1 MYIVYRQFRKHAR
14 PREGFI
20 PFQNKVYSPYDPKLT
35 ISGVPFRSLY
45 PHTMEQKHGKPIHTS
60 FSDSHFKFL
69 GRLIC
74 PDLWDKCTKLNL
86 SKKYWSLIKLI
97 DSAPVNGFAK
107 LWIYQFGLLSQL
119 NWPFMIYDFNISLTK
134 SWDRRTG
141 VYLKKWAR
149 IFRNADVGI
158 LYRSRT
164 MFGLQLT
171 PPSSHFKKMQL
182 IKSHILKH
190 SSDPSIRA
198 LYNARSSRE
207 SSFRH
212 KNRGSHFLSHVE
224 PVVNHNLQFPS
235 QRDRQ
240 GLGHGRHNKPHNNK
254 EHRALLV
261 AASLRE
267 ESDKLYAHSIT
278 LVLQGVWTH
287 WIDYVEPFD
296 MSWNTIIYHIQP
308 KLLSF
313 MLNAMINSLPTPDL
327 LRMWNIRGDA
337 VCYLCHRS
345 PCTLHHILVNCY
357 PALKGKRYNWR
368 HDSVLSTLHPM
379 LTNQINSFNSS
390 SSSSNP
396 IQLPIHFIQAG
407 NTSTKGI
414 RSQRSSLLMDAT
426 DWKLLVDYDR
436 DPIIFPPE
444 IIPTNE
450 RPDIIIWS
458 LTSKR
463 VILFELTCGAE

>member
-1 MYIVYRQFRKHAR
+1 
-14 PREGFI
+14 
-20 PFQNKVYSPYDPKLT
+20 
-35 ISGVPFRSLY
+35 
-45 PHTMEQKHGKPIHTS
+45 
-60 FSDSHFKFL
+60 
-69 GRLIC
+69 
-74 PDLWDKCTKLNL
+74 
-86 SKKYWSLIKLI
+86 
-97 DSAPVNGFAK
+97 
-107 LWIYQFGLLSQL
+107 
-119 NWPFMIYDFNISLTK
+119 MIYDFNISLTK

-190 SSDPSIRA
+190 SPDPSIRA

-224 PVVNHNLQFPS
+224 PVVNHNLKFPS

-240 GLGHGRHNKPHNNK
+240 GLGHSGHNKPHNNK

-261 AASLRE
+261 AALLRE

-327 LRMWNIRGDA
+327 LRMWNIQGDIS
-337 VCYLCHRS
+337 CYRCHCS
-345 PCTLHHILVNCY
+345 LCTLHHILVNCY

-426 DWKLLVDYDR
+426 DWQLLVDYDR
-436 DPIIFPPE
+436 RPIIFPPD

-450 RPDIIIWS
+450 RPDLIIWP

-463 VILFELTCGAE
+463 VILFELTCGAEEGIPAAAKRKIKRYHKLKETIIAAGWKCIFRTMEVGARGFVAHSTRRCLSSIGYSYSNALRICKQLSLVSARCSYAIWLSRKHKHWDRTRSLISVPISLTITKHKPPSSRQ